1 MYLVQILK
9 KEVLKKLKFCEKL
22 KLLRIER
29 EMNQTEFAK
38 FLGTSKQ
45 VISRYEKGENTP
57 KITTVLEYAT
67 KLGVPL
73 SYFTNDD
80 IETIEHL
87 KKTDIESKDVPIEQ
101 EETLEKIQLNE
112 GEEMLLDL
120 FRRVPVESQQMV
132 LDMIKIALKQ
142 NQ

>member
-1 MYLVQILK
+1 M
-9 KEVLKKLKFCEKL
+9 KFCEKL

-57 KITTVLEYAT
+57 KITTVVEYAT
-67 KLGVPL
+67 KLDVPL
-73 SYFTNDD
+73 SYFTNDE
-80 IETIEHL
+80 IETFELNKENAI
-87 KKTDIESKDVPIEQ
+87 KDVPMEQ
-101 EETLEKIQLNE
+101 EETPEKIQLNE

-120 FRRVPVESQQMV
+120 FRQVPVENQQMV

>member
-1 MYLVQILK
+1 M
-9 KEVLKKLKFCEKL
+9 KFCEKL
-22 KLLRIER
+22 KLLRTER
-29 EMNQTEFAK
+29 GMNQTEFAK

-67 KLGVPL
+67 RLGVPL
-73 SYFTNDD
+73 SYFTNDE
-80 IETIEHL
+80 IETIEPH
-87 KKTDIESKDVPIEQ
+87 KKTDIESKDDQ
-101 EETLEKIQLNE
+101 EKDSPDKLKLNE

-120 FRRVPVESQQMV
+120 FRRVPVENQQMV

-142 NQ
+142 HQ